1 MQNLK
6 VWTFHPTARNTLLF
20 VVLSFLFLVLQ
31 RSLQSSL
38 PFMNIVFLKKTA
50 IDEWPIWMGSLPAVW
65 LILRHQAASRT
76 AFAIFCALVV
86 FRSLEGLFLNFNKVL
101 MIVLFIYVCMAYAF
115 YQLLTWTFTRAVF
128 SPNFKSDDLHP
139 PMAHRIPL
147 VLQVGESALRGYLTN
162 WDSEGAFVYLEEPWS
177 DSVKSAELGL
187 VIEGEKFGAK
197 GSVVTVTM
205 DGKGIGLEWDKDPI
219 LEKRSWT
226 SLVELFNDLGWTP
239 HLLR

>member
-6 VWTFHPTARNTLLF
+6 VWTFHSTARNTLF
-20 VVLSFLFLVLQ
+20 FIVLSFLFLVLQ

-38 PFMNIVFLKKTA
+38 PFLNTVFFKKTVF
-50 IDEWPIWMGSLPAVW
+50 DEWFIWIGSLPACW
-65 LILRHQAASRT
+65 LVFRHQSSSRT
-76 AFAIFCALVV
+76 AFALFCGLVV

-101 MIVLFIYVCMAYAF
+101 MIVLFMYVCMAYAF
-115 YQLLTWTFTRAVF
+115 YQLLTWTFSRAIF
-128 SPNFKSDDLHP
+128 SPNFREDDLHA

-147 VLQVGESALRGYLTN
+147 VLKVGEGTVRGYLTN
-162 WDSEGAFVYLEEPWS
+162 WDSEGAFIYLEEPWS
-177 DSVKSAELGL
+177 DAAKKAQLEL
-187 VIEGEKFGAK
+187 VIEGECFGAK

-205 DGKGIGLEWDKDPI
+205 DGKGIGLEWDKEPI
-219 LEKRSWT
+219 LEKRSWS